1 MILAG
6 DVGGTKTNLG
16 FFDDSAGSL
25 RLLDFKTFPSAN
37 YRGLEEIVQEC
48 IQASHHVTHAC
59 FGVAGPIS
67 EGRVQTSNLPWV
79 VEAKKLASLLK
90 IRSAI
95 LINDL
100 EATAYGIAV
109 LDQTSL
115 LTVNAGKAVAGNQAV
130 LAAGTGLGEA
140 FLYWDGQHHL
150 PAASEG
156 GHTDFAPR
164 TGLEIELLN
173 YLQEKFEHVS
183 YERILSGP
191 GLFNIYQFLRDTGKG
206 IESPSL
212 KTRIE
217 GEDPGAAISQAALE
231 GFSKLA
237 TDTLDL
243 FVSIYGAEA
252 GNLALKTMA
261 LGGVFIGG
269 GIAPKIR
276 DKLLDGE
283 FMRAF
288 ADKGRFKELMRS
300 IPVHIILD
308 DKAALK
314 GAARRASME
323 KQRKVVRK

>member
-6 DVGGTKTNLG
+6 DIGGTKTILG
-16 FFDDSAGSL
+16 FFDDAAGSL
-25 RLLDFKTFPSAN
+25 RLLDFKTFPSAD
-37 YRGLEEIVQEC
+37 YRGLEDIVLEYV
-48 IQASHHVTHAC
+48 QASRNVTHAC

-79 VEAKKLASLLK
+79 VEAEKIASLLK
-90 IRSAI
+90 IHSAI

-100 EATAYGIAV
+100 EATAYGIAT
-109 LDQTSL
+109 LNDDSL
-115 LTVNAGKAVAGNQAV
+115 LTVNRGKAVAGNQAV
-130 LAAGTGLGEA
+130 VAAGTGLGEA
-140 FLYWDGQHHL
+140 FLYWDGQNHL

-164 TGLEIELLN
+164 TGLEMELLN
-173 YLQEKFEHVS
+173 YLQKKFEHVS

-206 IESPSL
+206 DEPPSL
-212 KTRIE
+212 RARIE
-217 GEDPGAAISQAALE
+217 GADPGAAISQAALE

-237 TDTLDL
+237 TDALSL
-243 FVSIYGAEA
+243 FVAIYGAEA

-276 DKLLDGE
+276 EKLLDGE

-308 DKAALK
+308 DKAALR

-323 KQRKVVRK
+323 RKRKIDSK